1 MNANWVPVF
10 YGSVAEVLVLQEALE
25 ANGIPALAPDVEHL
39 DIATLGGSAY
49 TLRLLVPQDRLE
61 LARSLVPESKRS
73 GIPAAAAEHAS
84 ADADSP
90 APQVEASPTVALPRS
105 AGGPPEELGGE
116 A

>member
-1 MNANWVPVF
+1 MNANWIPVYF
-10 YGSVAEVLVLQEALE
+10 GSVAEVLVLQETLE
-25 ANGIPALAPDVEHL
+25 ANGIPTFAPDVDHL

-49 TLRLLVPQDRLE
+49 SMRLLVPEDRLE

-73 GIPAAAAEHAS
+73 GIPSEAATHAHAEEPEIHAS
-84 ADADSP
+84 RT
-90 APQVEASPTVALPRS
+90 APLPRA

>member
-10 YGSVAEVLVLQEALE
+10 YGSVAEVLVLQETFE

-49 TLRLLVPQDRLE
+49 TLRLLVPEDQSE

-73 GIPAAAAEHAS
+73 GIPAVAAERIP
-84 ADADSP
+84 ADAGNP
-90 APQVEASPTVALPRS
+90 APDVEASRTVALPAS

>member
-1 MNANWVPVF
+1 MSADWVPVF

-25 ANGIPALAPDVEHL
+25 ANAIPTLAPDVEHL
-39 DIATLGGSAY
+39 DLAALGGSGY
-49 TLRLLVPQDRLE
+49 SIRLLVPEDRLE

-73 GIPAAAAEHAS
+73 GIPAAVGQHAS
-84 ADADSP
+84 AGAEP
-90 APQVEASPTVALPRS
+90 AEVHIVASRAVALPRS

>member
-1 MNANWVPVF
+1 MNTNWVPVF
-10 YGSVAEVLVLQEALE
+10 YGSFAEVLVLQEALE

-49 TLRLLVPQDRLE
+49 ALRLLVPEDQLE

-73 GIPAAAAEHAS
+73 GIPAAAVLPP
-84 ADADSP
+84 ADSDSP
-90 APQVEASPTVALPRS
+90 APHVEASRTVALPRA